1 MKKLIFLWLFFVA
14 VNVSAQTTSTKQT
27 NTKIDE
33 NTVVLDEQGNAL
45 AYKIWQAFL
54 RTGDYSLKRTSANAA
69 FQLYRMTPQEK
80 AIAEERK
87 LANMVNLPRP
97 MLSKAF
103 TDGEKF
109 KPERFTD
116 INGEKFDLKKDN
128 NKIYVINFWFINCPP
143 CKQEIPELNELV
155 KKYKDNTE
163 VVFLAVA
170 LDEKYELKEFL
181 KTMPFLYHIVD
192 GGRYYASKYGVQ
204 SFPTHVVVGKDGLVK
219 FQTMGLASN
228 TVYWINKTIKEQL

>member
-1 MKKLIFLWLFFVA
+1 MKKLVFLWLFFVA
-14 VNVSAQTTSTKQT
+14 INVSAQTTSTKQT

-80 AIAEERK
+80 AISEQRK

-155 KKYKDNTE
+155 EKYKDNTD

-170 LDEKYELKEFL
+170 LDEKYELKQFL
-181 KTMPFLYHIVD
+181 KTTPFLYHIVE
-192 GGRYYASKYGVQ
+192 GRFYADKYGVQ

-228 TVYWINKTIKEQL
+228 TVYWINKTIKESL